1 MNAHKQILKITSLI
15 CGILIII
22 GTALFIYGYFE
33 NGYRNVA
40 GVGAG
45 AVMGAAFIFIM
56 GVFLVATEEMIEK
69 NKQRKL
75 S

>member
-1 MNAHKQILKITSLI
+1 MNAHKQILKVTSFI

-22 GTALFIYGYFE
+22 GTALFMYGYFV
-33 NGYRNVA
+33 NGYQNVA

-56 GVFLVATEEMIEK
+56 GVFLVATEEMIER
-69 NKQRKL
+69 NRQRKL